1 MHCVDWTG
9 RVQRRRVN
17 KNVKLKITDSISRK
31 VTLLFWVVS
40 CSMSVELISDTV
52 EKIQDF
58 VIMTIWAR

>member
-1 MHCVDWTG
+1 M
-9 RVQRRRVN
+9 N

-58 VIMTIWAR
+58 VITTIWAR